1 MAVLDRNPPVGPDN
15 EKTGVTRAFSQSI
28 EDLGLSCEGRE
39 GDGRGT
45 VGGLGRGQCGG
56 WEEVRRQ
63 VGSWKFEV

>member
-39 GDGRGT
+39 GDGRG
-45 VGGLGRGQCGG
+45 
-56 WEEVRRQ
+56 
-63 VGSWKFEV
+63 